1 MSTAKMPKKV
11 LENNHRVLIA
21 EDHAAT
27 RKCLKDQLESIGFDV
42 VAAAATGEEAIAL
55 YKELKPDLVVM
66 DIKMPKVDG
75 IQAAKAITSERP
87 VPIILITGHSTKT
100 LVDKAIESGV
110 FSYLMKPVA
119 KKELLPA
126 IKLAVARYSEFQALK
141 TEVSD
146 LKEAIETRKLVE
158 RAKGILM
165 KRMNLHED
173 DAFKLLQTQSQ
184 KENKKLKEIA
194 EMVVTASKLI

>member
-11 LENNHRVLIA
+11 FENNHRVLIA

-42 VAAAATGEEAIAL
+42 VAAAATGEEAITL